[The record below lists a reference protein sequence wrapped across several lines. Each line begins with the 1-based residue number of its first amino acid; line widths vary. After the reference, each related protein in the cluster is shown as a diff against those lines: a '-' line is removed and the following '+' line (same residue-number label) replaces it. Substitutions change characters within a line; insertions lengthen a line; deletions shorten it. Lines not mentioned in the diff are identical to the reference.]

1 MVAAACKLSM
11 DIFGPSADV
20 FPTHQI
26 SLSAYLM
33 RLIVTLPLKI
43 VYMFKWMMII
53 MIP

>member
-11 DIFGPSADV
+11 DIFGPLADV
-20 FPTHQI
+20 PTHQI
-26 SLSAYLM
+26 RLSAYLM